1 MKRVAV
7 LGAGPAG
14 SMAAARLAASGLHT
28 TLIDEKPPW
37 EKPCGG
43 GVTFKAYN
51 QYPFLLHNDTAKRV
65 VHHTWLHAPKV
76 GGVRMDLNQPLVIYS
91 RKDLNAMLLDRA
103 EKAGVEIAIERVAA
117 IDRTSRGWDIRTKAG
132 TIETDYVVVATG
144 ARNSLKQFGTS
155 YTAADTMYA
164 LGYYVPTDRHQIDIQ
179 FLENLEGYIWVFP
192 RCGHLSVG
200 ICGKGEPAQ
209 ALRARLEAYME
220 RNDLPLKDATF
231 YGHMLPSLERAGWQ
245 NNRVSGD
252 RWVAVGDAAGLV
264 DPITGEGI
272 YYAMRSGDLA
282 GELIG
287 SDLEDPAQHADSYRN
302 LIAREFTDDLAY
314 GSTIA
319 KRVFLGNFLFGS
331 NPSRM
336 VQFLR
341 RSPGFTAIMQEV
353 FAGTITYFDLR
364 RRLLS
369 NINCSVTEI
378 AMNILLGRRPSPSVG
393 I

>member
-1 MKRVAV
+1 
-7 LGAGPAG
+7 
-14 SMAAARLAASGLHT
+14 MAAARLAASGLKT

-51 QYPFLLHNDTAKRV
+51 QYPFLLENDTAKRV
-65 VHHTWLHAPKV
+65 VSHTWLHAPNV
-76 GGVRMDLNQPLVIYS
+76 GGVRMDLNQPLLIYS

-103 EKAGVEIAIERVAA
+103 VNAGAEVAMDRVTS
-117 IDRTSRGWDIRTKAG
+117 IDRSNNGWNVETKAG
-132 TIETDYVVVATG
+132 KIETDYVVLATG
-144 ARNSLKQFGTS
+144 ARNSLKQYGTS

-164 LGYYVPTDRHQIDIQ
+164 LGYYVPTDRQQIDIQ

-200 ICGKGEPAQ
+200 ICGKGETAQ
-209 ALRARLEAYME
+209 ALRARLEAYMILNE
-220 RNDLPLKDATF
+220 LPLKDSTF
-231 YGHMLPSLERAGWQ
+231 YAHVLPSLESQGWS
-245 NNRVSGD
+245 NNRVAGD
-252 RWVAVGDAAGLV
+252 CWVAVGDAAGLV

-282 GELIG
+282 GQLIG
-287 SDLEDPAQHADSYRN
+287 NHIEDPTKIADSYRN
-302 LIAREFTDDLAY
+302 LVATDFTDDLAY
-314 GSTIA
+314 GATIA
-319 KRVFLGNFLFGS
+319 KRVFLGRFLYGS

-364 RRLLS
+364 RRLLAS
-369 NINCSVTEI
+369 MNRSISEI
-378 AMNILLGRRPSPSVG
+378 AANILLGRKPSPSVG

>member
-1 MKRVAV
+1 
-7 LGAGPAG
+7 
-14 SMAAARLAASGLHT
+14 MA
-28 TLIDEKPPW
+28 
-37 EKPCGG
+37 
-43 GVTFKAYN
+43 
-51 QYPFLLHNDTAKRV
+51 
-65 VHHTWLHAPKV
+65 
-76 GGVRMDLNQPLVIYS
+76 
-91 RKDLNAMLLDRA
+91 
-103 EKAGVEIAIERVAA
+103 
-117 IDRTSRGWDIRTKAG
+117 
-132 TIETDYVVVATG
+132 
-144 ARNSLKQFGTS
+144 
-155 YTAADTMYA
+155 
-164 LGYYVPTDRHQIDIQ
+164 
-179 FLENLEGYIWVFP
+179 
-192 RCGHLSVG
+192 
-200 ICGKGEPAQ
+200 
-209 ALRARLEAYME
+209 
-220 RNDLPLKDATF
+220 
-231 YGHMLPSLERAGWQ
+231 WQ

-287 SDLEDPAQHADSYRN
+287 SDLEDPAKHADSYRN